1 MNNEPSPLDYT
12 VTMDGTYYISH
23 EGDKV
28 AILDSK
34 NDLIMMVGNIWNGEA
49 MPPTIVEMILNA
61 YTLGQHIGQKI
72 GRDEMKNV
80 VRQALRI

>member
-1 MNNEPSPLDYT
+1 MNNEPSPFDYT
-12 VTMDGTYYISH
+12 ITSDGTYHISH

-34 NDLIMMVGNIWNGEA
+34 NDLIMMFDNIWRGQ
-49 MPPTIVEMILNA
+49 MPVSIAFVIMNA
-61 YTLGQHIGQKI
+61 YAIGQHAGQKI